1 MRILI
6 DTNILISASRS
17 KTGNPYRSFVKAVS
31 LPNQGVVCDQN
42 IDELRRVYNNKFS
55 DKLDLLQAFLAF
67 ALPALEVVRTP
78 VQDLEIEEKIRDIS
92 DRPIL
97 RAAIAANVDVII
109 TGDKDFLESGIAKPR
124 IMTATEYLNERYHPE

>member
-1 MRILI
+1 MRCLI

-17 KTGNPYRSFVKAVS
+17 REGNPYHAFLKAVTI
-31 LPNQGVVCDQN
+31 PNQGVVSDQN
-42 IDELRRVYNNKFS
+42 LDELRRVYNRKFP

-67 ALPALEVVRTP
+67 ALPVLEIVRTP
-78 VQDLEIEEKIRDIS
+78 ELDLEVEMKIRDIS

-109 TGDKDFLESGIAKPR
+109 TGDKDFLESGVSKPR
-124 IMTATEYLNERYHPE
+124 IMTAAEFALEKRSI